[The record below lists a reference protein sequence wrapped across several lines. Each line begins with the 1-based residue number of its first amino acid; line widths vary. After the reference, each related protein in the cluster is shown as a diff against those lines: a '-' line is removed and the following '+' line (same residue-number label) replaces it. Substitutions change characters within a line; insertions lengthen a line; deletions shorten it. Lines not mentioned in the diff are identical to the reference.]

1 MNGRH
6 PDVPLSSAILPE
18 EGDTANH
25 VQLLSDQDV
34 AAVNLEFQS
43 AVKSNEAEPMD
54 RVLHPQY
61 ALVLGD

>member
-1 MNGRH
+1 VLATATFAGQYS
-6 PDVPLSSAILPE
+6 PTPQ
-18 EGDTANH
+18 GDTANH

-34 AAVNLEFQS
+34 AAVNLELQS
-43 AVKSNEAEPMD
+43 AVNSNEAEPMD